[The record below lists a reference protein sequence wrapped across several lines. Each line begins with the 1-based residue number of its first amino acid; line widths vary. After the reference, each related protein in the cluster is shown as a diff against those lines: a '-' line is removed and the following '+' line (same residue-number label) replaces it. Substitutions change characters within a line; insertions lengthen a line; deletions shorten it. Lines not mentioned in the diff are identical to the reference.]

1 MEGVHLPRMLARIN
15 RRVVNPIQRTYAGII
30 PFHGIVEHAG
40 RRTGSRYRTPVLV
53 FRAQEG
59 FAIIVGYGLQ
69 SDWLQNVLASEGGGL
84 RHRGRHYL
92 LSKPRLTRGD
102 EAFDI
107 LPRPVRAVAKLVG
120 VEAVLRVDAV
130 PG

>member
-1 MEGVHLPRMLARIN
+1 MLARIN

-30 PFHGIVEHAG
+30 PFHGIVEHPG
-40 RRTGSRYRTPVLV
+40 RRTGTRYRTPVLV
-53 FRAQEG
+53 FRAPGG

-69 SDWLQNVLASEGGGL
+69 SDWLQNVLAADGGGL

-92 LSKPRLTRGD
+92 VSNPRLTRRD
-102 EAFDI
+102 EAYDG

-120 VEAVLRVDAV
+120 VEAVLRVDAE